1 MATVKDAGVS
11 QHVLKTSFK
20 VESKLEAFYTGGN
33 IQFTST
39 GSNYFC
45 GCGNKIQIIDTKS
58 GRIAKSL
65 QEDEDETTCFILS
78 PNDEILVT
86 ASRSLLLR
94 QWDWVNE
101 KVTRKWKA
109 IHHAPVVNMAFDP
122 TSTLLATGSSDSTIK
137 IWDIIKQYCTHN
149 LRGSQG
155 VVHLVQFHPDPTKL
169 MLFSSSADSCI
180 RIWDLSTST
189 CISTL
194 KGHYSNVT
202 SLSFFEDN
210 EKMISAGRDKVVI
223 LWDLATR
230 KSLKTIPVYE
240 AVESVIV
247 LPRDKELE
255 WCMTSEEEQNV
266 KFITAGEKG
275 IIRAWS
281 VRDGKCIFAPE
292 RSANKAVD
300 SICENP
306 APSSTVIQCVLNEAL
321 NCIVTV
327 SDDQNIVLYDLNS
340 LKILKQFVGHLDE
353 VLDLKFVGED
363 HSLLSVASNS
373 PDVKVIDRETMDC
386 RILNGHTDTIMALD
400 ASFDGKYIASC
411 SKDNSLR
418 IWRLGD
424 DKTFSCVAL
433 GVGHT
438 HAVGTI
444 AWPKRS
450 TDHLVTGSQ
459 DLTLKCWKVPQIFED
474 NGLSKIQA
482 VWTVKAHDKDI
493 NSVVFSPND
502 KLIASGSQDK
512 TAKLWLAS
520 DGGTYG
526 TLRGHKRGV
535 WCAAFSPVDKC
546 LATASADSTI
556 KLWAIKDLT
565 CVKTLEGH
573 TNSVLRLEF
582 MTRGMQIISSGSD
595 GLIKTWN
602 VKTNECLNTLDG
614 HADKVWSLA
623 LNKTEDTLVTGGGD
637 SVLNIWKDV
646 TEEERLE
653 EEAKQENMILKDQE
667 LSNLLGKK
675 KFTKAIGLALSLE
688 RPFTVLSILKELLAD
703 ANGEER
709 LASVLSGLRNDQID
723 LVLKYMRDWNTNAKN
738 CHATQSAL
746 SIILKFKSPDELT
759 ELPDMKD
766 NIEAILPYTERHFNR
781 LNRLLQQSAFLEY
794 TWESMRLSVKDVDT
808 KASEQLENDEE
819 MNAENESHI
828 SVGQASNQQTEHLSD
843 LIAMDTW
850 DQHQSEAADGT
861 EETIHESKTQN
872 SEPCEGD
879 SLLEAEPSQ
888 EENKENH
895 KTTIVRDES
904 LIEKTPGPGKK
915 RRTSEIGKH
924 LKTGIAK
931 KVKTRKNKPL

>member
-1 MATVKDAGVS
+1 MMRPFIHD
-11 QHVLKTSFK
+11 
-20 VESKLEAFYTGGN
+20 GG
-33 IQFTST
+33 
-39 GSNYFC
+39 
-45 GCGNKIQIIDTKS
+45 
-58 GRIAKSL
+58 RL
-65 QEDEDETTCFILS
+65 Q
-78 PNDEILVT
+78 
-86 ASRSLLLR
+86 
-94 QWDWVNE
+94 
-101 KVTRKWKA
+101 
-109 IHHAPVVNMAFDP
+109 
-122 TSTLLATGSSDSTIK
+122 
-137 IWDIIKQYCTHN
+137 
-149 LRGSQG
+149 
-155 VVHLVQFHPDPTKL
+155 
-169 MLFSSSADSCI
+169 
-180 RIWDLSTST
+180 
-189 CISTL
+189 
-194 KGHYSNVT
+194 
-202 SLSFFEDN
+202 
-210 EKMISAGRDKVVI
+210 MI
-223 LWDLATR
+223 
-230 KSLKTIPVYE
+230 

-247 LPRDKELE
+247 LPRDKESE
-255 WCMTSEEEQNV
+255 WCMTAEEEQNV

-292 RSANKAVD
+292 RSASKPVD
-300 SICENP
+300 SNCENP

-321 NCIVTV
+321 NCIITV

-340 LKILKQFVGHLDE
+340 LKILKQFVGPLDE

-363 HSLLSVASNS
+363 HSLLSIASNS

-386 RILNGHTDTIMALD
+386 RILNGHTEISVHSVCLHLKPRV
-400 ASFDGKYIASC
+400 SSEVPF
-411 SKDNSLR
+411 
-418 IWRLGD
+418 
-424 DKTFSCVAL
+424 
-433 GVGHT
+433 
-438 HAVGTI
+438 AVTRKEFPFGI
-444 AWPKRS
+444 LFFAKQGRS

-595 GLIKTWN
+595 GLIKIWN

-709 LASVLSGLRNDQID
+709 LASVLSGLRDDQI
-723 LVLKYMRDWNTNAKN
+723 
-738 CHATQSAL
+738 AL
-746 SIILKFKSPDELT
+746 SIILKLKSPDELT

>member
-1 MATVKDAGVS
+1 MVRPFIHD
-11 QHVLKTSFK
+11 
-20 VESKLEAFYTGGN
+20 GG
-33 IQFTST
+33 
-39 GSNYFC
+39 
-45 GCGNKIQIIDTKS
+45 
-58 GRIAKSL
+58 RL
-65 QEDEDETTCFILS
+65 Q
-78 PNDEILVT
+78 
-86 ASRSLLLR
+86 
-94 QWDWVNE
+94 
-101 KVTRKWKA
+101 
-109 IHHAPVVNMAFDP
+109 
-122 TSTLLATGSSDSTIK
+122 
-137 IWDIIKQYCTHN
+137 
-149 LRGSQG
+149 
-155 VVHLVQFHPDPTKL
+155 
-169 MLFSSSADSCI
+169 
-180 RIWDLSTST
+180 
-189 CISTL
+189 
-194 KGHYSNVT
+194 
-202 SLSFFEDN
+202 
-210 EKMISAGRDKVVI
+210 MI
-223 LWDLATR
+223 
-230 KSLKTIPVYE
+230 

-255 WCMTSEEEQNV
+255 WCMTAEEKQNV

-300 SICENP
+300 SNCENP

-363 HSLLSVASNS
+363 HSLLSIASNS

-512 TAKLWLAS
+512 TAK
-520 DGGTYG
+520 
-526 TLRGHKRGV
+526 
-535 WCAAFSPVDKC
+535 
-546 LATASADSTI
+546 
-556 KLWAIKDLT
+556 
-565 CVKTLEGH
+565 TLEGH

-582 MTRGMQIISSGSD
+582 VTRGMQIISSGSD
-595 GLIKTWN
+595 GLIKIWN

-709 LASVLSGLRNDQID
+709 LASVLSGLRDDQI
-723 LVLKYMRDWNTNAKN
+723 
-738 CHATQSAL
+738 AL

-808 KASEQLENDEE
+808 KASEQLEIDEE
-819 MNAENESHI
+819 MNAENKNLK

-850 DQHQSEAADGT
+850 DQHQSEATDAT
-861 EETIHESKTQN
+861 EETIHESKAQN

-879 SLLEAEPSQ
+879 SPLEAETRQ

-895 KTTIVRDES
+895 KTMKVRDES

-915 RRTSEIGKH
+915 RRTSENGKH
-924 LKTGIAK
+924 LKTGTAK
-931 KVKTRKNKPL
+931 KSIFDPTTEYKCVALVQFHPDPTKLMLFSSSADSCIRIWDLSTSTCISTLKGHYSNVTSLSFFEDNEKMISAGRDKVVILWDLATRKSLKTIPVYEVRLVSFNEW